1 MRVVVLLMCSASL
14 VLALA
19 RSSSAATHIAIY
31 SHAGLTVTLPAGWRV
46 VHKRLTPCTNPLERV
61 TLAGRGAQVTLM
73 ETLDPRRYV
82 RGFPARP
89 QRFALRGAPQWIA
102 CCAPLNR
109 QGWFLA
115 FRAHGRGFYVF
126 VYLGQ
131 PETRRQ
137 ALGVLDTLRVGPR
150 SP

>member
-1 MRVVVLLMCSASL
+1 M
-14 VLALA
+14 
-19 RSSSAATHIAIY
+19 ATY

-46 VHKRLTPCTNPLERV
+46 VHKRLTPCVNPIERV

-82 RGFPARP
+82 RRFPARP
-89 QRFALRGAPQWIA
+89 QRFALRGTPQWIP

-115 FRAHGRGFYVF
+115 FRNHGRGFYAF

-131 PETRRQ
+131 PGTRRQ